1 MRRKRFW
8 GVTLVL
14 ALVPIGHM
22 AEALTYTVNSTNDVD
37 DTKCNSSHCSL
48 REAINAANANPGTDT
63 IDFTIPASDPNCDAL
78 TKVCTI
84 TPASAL
90 PTLTDNDTH
99 IDGYT
104 QGDASPATATTP
116 AVLRIE
122 IDGTSAGGSASG
134 LTIESA
140 NNSIRGLVINNFGEH
155 GVFISGTIAADNRV
169 MGNYIGTNAKGA
181 SDLGNDL
188 DGVNISWGAQN
199 NRIGG
204 STAAARN
211 VISGN
216 DGNGVRIE
224 DSGTTGNTVSGNYI
238 GLAASGTTKLGNGVG
253 VFIGWGVQNNT
264 IGGDTEGERN
274 VISGND
280 QDGVLLFENNTTGNI
295 VSGNYIGTDANG
307 TADLGNTQNGVY
319 IGYGA
324 QNNTV
329 GGDTDG
335 ERNVISGNN
344 ENGVLISEIETTNNT
359 VSGNYIGTDKNGTAD
374 LGNGDHGVYI
384 ESAQNTVGGNTD
396 SERNVI
402 SGNDQTGVM
411 IYGSDA
417 TGNTISGN
425 YIGTD
430 ANGTLD
436 RGNAWSGVTIGSGAQ
451 NNTVGGDTQGER
463 NVISGNSQSGIYI
476 SGTGTMSNTI
486 SGNYIGTD
494 KDGTADLGN
503 TFWGVRFDSGPQNNT
518 LGPGNIIAH
527 NGYDGVEVNGGSTSG
542 NVIT

>member
-8 GVTLVL
+8 VVTLVLALVL

-22 AEALTYTVNSTNDVD
+22 AEALTYTVNSTDDVD

-48 REAINAANANPGTDT
+48 REAINHANANSGTDT
-63 IDFTIPASDPNCDAL
+63 IDFNIPCGGG
-78 TKVCTI
+78 VCTI
-84 TPASAL
+84 QPLSPL
-90 PTLTDNDTH
+90 PTLTDDGTT

-104 QGDASPATATTP
+104 QGDAAPATATMP

-155 GVFISGTIAADNRV
+155 GVFISGTIATDNRV

-216 DGNGVRIE
+216 DGGGVYIE

-253 VFIGWGVQNNT
+253 VFIGWGAQNNT